1 MPDWASGLVKM
12 SMNAQKAAQPCD
24 ICFGRV
30 QSVSPLRVSV
40 EELKVTLEDAMLL
53 VPEHLQ
59 EQKVQVEGADGMSMT
74 LRIPSQVQLG
84 SRVALLRKTGGQK
97 YMLLGTLGK

>member
-12 SMNAQKAAQPCD
+12 SMNAQKAGQPCD

-53 VPEHLQ
+53 VPEYLQ
-59 EQKVQVEGADGMSMT
+59 EQKVQVEGVDGTMT
-74 LRIPSQVQLG
+74 VRIPSQVQLG